1 MTDSPSQQ
9 AAAKRHRNR
18 WLILIAIFK
27 LAQATLF
34 ILIGVGALRLV
45 HKDVGDILQNLV
57 DHLRFN
63 PESQLVIFVLHKALL
78 VDDHLLRQ
86 ISAVVFIYAGLGIVE
101 GTGLYLE
108 KAWAEYMTL
117 FITASFLPWEVFEVI
132 RKTTLIRGGLL
143 VINTLVFFYLLKIV
157 VDRVKRPNDKA
168 ISSQ

>member
-1 MTDSPSQQ
+1 MTDSPLQQ
-9 AAAKRHRNR
+9 TAPKPHRNR

-34 ILIGVGALRLV
+34 ILIGVGALRLL
-45 HKDVGDILQNLV
+45 HKDVGDLLQNLV

-86 ISAVVFIYAGLGIVE
+86 ISAVVFIYAGLGLIE
-101 GTGLYLE
+101 GIGLYME
-108 KAWAEYMTL
+108 KTWAEYMTL
-117 FITASFLPWEVFEVI
+117 FITTSFLPWEVFEVI

-143 VINTLVFFYLLKIV
+143 VINTLVFFYLIKMV
-157 VDRVKRPNDKA
+157 VDRAKRPKV
-168 ISSQ
+168 S